1 MQSARIEA
9 VDYRRNMIASCVY
22 IDDTSKNVEMAVQ
35 LGMRGVVFRDSAG
48 LRTELTRTGLLVDK
62 IQGRL
67 L

>member
-1 MQSARIEA
+1 
-9 VDYRRNMIASCVY
+9 
-22 IDDTSKNVEMAVQ
+22 MAVQ